1 MKNIN
6 IIKKNHEFQSIIGN
20 KRFIKT
26 KGFVIYFKKNDLN
39 RFRYGVSVGK
49 KMGNAVLRNRV
60 KRQVRSMIYELLN
73 DQKEKSY
80 DVVLMARIMI
90 LDKSYEENLEDL
102 RKSLL
107 LIK

>member
-6 IIKKNHEFQSIIGN
+6 IIKRNHEFQSIIGN

-39 RFRYGVSVGK
+39 RFRYGISVGK
-49 KMGNAVLRNRV
+49 KMGNAVFRNKI
-60 KRQVRSMIYELLN
+60 KRQVRSMIYKLLEELK
-73 DQKEKSY
+73 DKSY

-90 LDKSYEENLEDL
+90 VDRTFEENLEDL